1 MSEASSLAPRPRQ
14 PDPTKIRVFS
24 KPDFPATK
32 RRLECLPD
40 RILNMQI
47 SVILPILDA
56 PDRVKEMHA
65 AALPHYEHMYA
76 HRLRVTHN
84 EAQNG

>member
-40 RILNMQI
+40 RILNMHI
-47 SVILPILDA
+47 SVILPIL
-56 PDRVKEMHA
+56 
-65 AALPHYEHMYA
+65 L
-76 HRLRVTHN
+76 
-84 EAQNG
+84 